1 MLATAGL
8 LADPWANPWA
18 GFASTVS
25 AASPITVAGYDWAQ
39 PGFTKAVIAPFRKA
53 NPGLD
58 VFYYPAAT
66 SRQILG
72 LLQTEQYA
80 PSIDVALIDSAAAQE
95 ATARNLLQPITAA
108 DFPVL
113 SELRPDAQ
121 IPGSVA
127 PIMAWDTLAIGYS
140 RDLVAAP
147 PKSWH
152 GLWDGSASQIALQTP
167 PDQIALAFTQAA
179 STAFGGKG
187 DVGSLSIGLN
197 AISTLAP
204 RVSKWDPRPDTYTA
218 VGFGDAAI
226 GPGWNGPAQA
236 KAAMMPSRY
245 GVILPDDGSPT
256 LPITAALVKNAPK
269 ATAARTFITWILSRS
284 AQQAITE
291 TLFLAPANTTAA
303 PSAAAVV
310 RAAATPEAI
319 ARRMPMDWKVM
330 MAVRE
335 QLANAWQRRNLGPQ

>member
-1 MLATAGL
+1 MLAAASTL
-8 LADPWANPWA
+8 ANPLA
-18 GFASTVS
+18 SPLPGFSRTAS

-39 PGFTKAVIAPFRKA
+39 PGFINAVIAPFRKA

-66 SRQILG
+66 SQQILG

-80 PSIDVALIDSAAAQE
+80 PSIDIALIDSAAAQE
-95 ATARNLLQPITAA
+95 ATARTLLQPITAA

-121 IPGSVA
+121 IPRSVA
-127 PIMAWDTLAIGYS
+127 PVMAWDTLAIGYS
-140 RDLVAAP
+140 RDLVATP

-167 PDQIALAFTQAA
+167 PDQIALAFNQAA
-179 STAFGGKG
+179 STVFGGKG
-187 DVGSLSIGLN
+187 DLGSLSIGLN

-204 RVSKWDPRPDTYTA
+204 RVSKWDPMPDIYTA
-218 VGFGDAAI
+218 VAFGDAAV

-236 KAAMMPSRY
+236 KAATMPARY

-256 LPITAALVKNAPK
+256 LPITVALVKNAPK
-269 ATAARTFITWILSRS
+269 AAAAKKLAAWILSRP
-284 AQQAITE
+284 AQEAITE
-291 TLFLAPANTTAA
+291 TLSLAPANTTAT
-303 PSAAAVV
+303 PSAAALM

-319 ARRMPMDWKVM
+319 ARRMPIDWRVM

-335 QLANAWQRRNLGPQ
+335 QLAGAWQRRNLGPQ